1 MSKKKSFKMDDSFD
15 EDDDTPFVFD
25 NFPELFYY
33 DYLKQFPKR
42 NINLKDWKQL
52 RSADLRQMVADFPP
66 SAHLAASK
74 AGVSAYDSINLSGC
88 ENIDED
94 GLQSLLKSTSKSCTS
109 LKVERC
115 PKAVTTPLM
124 KRVMHSFKILSV
136 LDVTGCGVRD
146 EALEEIR
153 MRPRFA
159 ANEEVKGI
167 ETLLVADNDLITDIG
182 VMAVLKSSAADSLKV
197 LDIFGCHRI
206 TDMALM
212 TSFQSASKFQHLISM
227 NISRINITSL
237 GIAHVA
243 KVCHSLVTFIA
254 QHTLI
259 NDPSLYHMGKT
270 LKKLKTFDIECCT
283 LVTNDGILSL
293 LDYDMDMGDDLEQEL
308 KAIKA
313 KRFRS
318 KADMTRL
325 ATEAQKQ
332 IGCRS
337 LTSINLKGCYNV
349 GKEAMIAIASRAPG
363 LTSLDISGLNRV
375 DNNSFLEVSK
385 KCLGIKRLRISG
397 RLNTTSAAAMKEE
410 KASADAEAF
419 EAKKSRG
426 TFFGMPRI
434 TEEGVLSLKSKELE
448 NIVVSGCV
456 AMTSKSVQH
465 FAKCGGANLRVLRFK
480 GVKNVTDDV
489 ILEVGRSCPSNRS
502 STRH

>member
-197 LDIFGCHRI
+197 LDISGY
-206 TDMALM
+206 
-212 TSFQSASKFQHLISM
+212 SA
-227 NISRINITSL
+227 
-237 GIAHVA
+237 
-243 KVCHSLVTFIA
+243 
-254 QHTLI
+254 
-259 NDPSLYHMGKT
+259 
-270 LKKLKTFDIECCT
+270 
-283 LVTNDGILSL
+283 
-293 LDYDMDMGDDLEQEL
+293 
-308 KAIKA
+308 
-313 KRFRS
+313 
-318 KADMTRL
+318 
-325 ATEAQKQ
+325 
-332 IGCRS
+332 
-337 LTSINLKGCYNV
+337 
-349 GKEAMIAIASRAPG
+349 
-363 LTSLDISGLNRV
+363 
-375 DNNSFLEVSK
+375 
-385 KCLGIKRLRISG
+385 
-397 RLNTTSAAAMKEE
+397 
-410 KASADAEAF
+410 
-419 EAKKSRG
+419 
-426 TFFGMPRI
+426 
-434 TEEGVLSLKSKELE
+434 
-448 NIVVSGCV
+448 
-456 AMTSKSVQH
+456 
-465 FAKCGGANLRVLRFK
+465 
-480 GVKNVTDDV
+480 
-489 ILEVGRSCPSNRS
+489 
-502 STRH
+502 